1 MARHVFLTDAYKD
14 LLAAEVVVDGEQAG
28 VEAILDPSGVTMT
41 KDGLTL
47 DSLTTVVLRLK
58 ENAS

>member
-1 MARHVFLTDAYKD
+1 M
-14 LLAAEVVVDGEQAG
+14 DGEQAG
-28 VEAILDPSGVTMT
+28 VEAIPDPSGVTMT
-41 KDGLTL
+41 EDGLTL